1 MKRIDKRMLS
11 FIFVALLFFALFLV
25 PGNSLG
31 APAELPKSVTLIAGR
46 LGSSN
51 YAFATGITTLITKTT
66 GIKAVP
72 EGGTYGKNLIL
83 LHRGEAEFIFCNSDL
98 AYNGARGLEEF
109 KGYGKMNARLMFS
122 GSLSSP
128 MVFVTRRDANIKSV
142 TDLKGKKVM
151 CFNPGNSAF
160 HKGADVLFE
169 AAGMKRADVQALSFS
184 GRDDGDMAIKEGRIA
199 AYIHNQIVTSVIPF
213 MQELNLQ
220 VPIRLVSAPEKNLD
234 TVLTKYPSF
243 RKDILPAKVYEDM
256 TDNKDIAGV
265 GFLEIVLC
273 QKDLTDELVYRVMKA
288 VFENLPELY
297 SYTPMAKIWTQSP
310 LISPVL
316 PYHHGAI
323 KYYKEKKMWTEAQE
337 KKQKQLLSEVGDT
350 K

>member
-1 MKRIDKRMLS
+1 MKMTDKRIPS
-11 FIFVALLFFALFLV
+11 VIFALLLIFALSLV
-25 PGNSLG
+25 SGYSAG
-31 APAELPKSVTLIAGR
+31 TAAELPKSVTLIAGR
-46 LGSSN
+46 VGSSN
-51 YAFATGITTLITKTT
+51 YAFATGVTSLITKTT

-83 LHRGEAEFIFCNSDL
+83 LHRKEAEFVFCNSDL
-98 AYNGARGLEEF
+98 AHNGARGLEEF
-109 KGYGKMNARLMFS
+109 KAYGNMNARLMFS
-122 GSLSSP
+122 GSTSSP

-160 HKGADVLFE
+160 HKGADVLLE
-169 AAGMKRADVQALSFS
+169 AVGMKRADVQALSFS

-234 TVLTKYPSF
+234 AVLTKYPTF
-243 RKDILPAKVYEDM
+243 RKDILPAKVYGEM

-273 QKDLTDELVYRVMKA
+273 QRDLPDELVYR
-288 VFENLPELY
+288 
-297 SYTPMAKIWTQSP
+297 
-310 LISPVL
+310 
-316 PYHHGAI
+316 
-323 KYYKEKKMWTEAQE
+323 
-337 KKQKQLLSEVGDT
+337 GDEGDF
-350 K
+350 

>member
-1 MKRIDKRMLS
+1 MNRTEKRIPS
-11 FIFVALLFFALFLV
+11 VIFALLLISALSLV
-25 PGNSLG
+25 SGYSTG
-31 APAELPKSVTLIAGR
+31 TAAELPKSVTLIAGR
-46 LGSSN
+46 VGSSN
-51 YAFATGITTLITKTT
+51 YAFATGVTSLITKTT

-83 LHRGEAEFIFCNSDL
+83 LHRKEAEFIFCNSDL

-109 KGYGKMNARLMFS
+109 KGYGNMNARLLFS
-122 GSLSSP
+122 GSTSSP

-169 AAGMKRADVQALSFS
+169 AVGMKRADVQALSFS

-213 MQELNLQ
+213 MQELNMQ

-234 TVLTKYPSF
+234 TVLTKCPSF
-243 RKDILPAKVYEDM
+243 RKDILPAKVYGEM
-256 TDNKDIAGV
+256 TDNKDLAGV

-273 QKDLTDELVYRVMKA
+273 QKELPDELVYRVMKA
-288 VFENLPELY
+288 IFDNLPELY

-316 PYHHGAI
+316 PYHPGAI
-323 KYYKEKKMWTEAQE
+323 KYYKEKKLWTETQE
-337 KKQKQLLSEVGDT
+337 NKQKQLLSEAGDT